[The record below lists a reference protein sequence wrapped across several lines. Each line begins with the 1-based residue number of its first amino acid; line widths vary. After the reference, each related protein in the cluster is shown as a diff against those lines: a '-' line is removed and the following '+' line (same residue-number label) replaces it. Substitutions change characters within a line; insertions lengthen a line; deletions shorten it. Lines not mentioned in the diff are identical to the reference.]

1 MTSCNPRSSRTVP
14 SSRSPSLVVPQ
25 QPTQPCPTFD
35 RDGVGRI
42 VLRLGPISRER
53 DIPHRLMRALG
64 VIVLD
69 VLRDQ
74 VVEVVQRFLLQA
86 LNEPLDVRLQVRRT
100 DAVLLHLDTGVSKH
114 LVETGPVDPVTIAEQ
129 KCDFLAVRLHVLDEL
144 LRLLLHPRG
153 IRLSRAF
160 RHVDLAAAEV
170 QKYQHEIL
178 LQAELRDDSFGE
190 EVALV
195 QHFRMPL

>member
-1 MTSCNPRSSRTVP
+1 
-14 SSRSPSLVVPQ
+14 
-25 QPTQPCPTFD
+25 
-35 RDGVGRI
+35 
-42 VLRLGPISRER
+42 
-53 DIPHRLMRALG
+53 MRALG